1 MTDPQQP
8 EKPLAGESTGRADAQ
23 SEASA
28 QAENPSQAGAEAPA
42 QAETPDQAEA
52 PAKAEAPA
60 QPKAQ
65 TKAQVIAE
73 DEAAAAG
80 ATSAT
85 AATPPTGSG
94 VTPAPSQGRKG
105 LLLGAGGVLV
115 GAAAMFLVTAFL
127 APGFLAGPGSP
138 DDAAAKA
145 TSALATKNAEELEKV
160 ACHGPDGK
168 SIAAVPPDALALIQ
182 AANQTGPP
190 QLALDTQAH
199 APVDLTVTAEGGQS
213 QMLPAEVL
221 LGVTGGEW
229 CMSGI
234 AQRQ

>member
-8 EKPLAGESTGRADAQ
+8 EKPLAGDGTGRAEAQ
-23 SEASA
+23 PQAPAEAST
-28 QAENPSQAGAEAPA
+28 QAPAEAPTPAPAPA
-42 QAETPDQAEA
+42 QAQ
-52 PAKAEAPA
+52 
-60 QPKAQ
+60 AQ

-85 AATPPTGSG
+85 AATPPAGTAAA
-94 VTPAPSQGRKG
+94 TPSQGRKG

-115 GAAAMFLVTAFL
+115 GAAAMFLVTAFV

-160 ACHGPDGK
+160 ACHGPDGT

-199 APVDLTVTAEGGQS
+199 APIDLTVTAEGGQS